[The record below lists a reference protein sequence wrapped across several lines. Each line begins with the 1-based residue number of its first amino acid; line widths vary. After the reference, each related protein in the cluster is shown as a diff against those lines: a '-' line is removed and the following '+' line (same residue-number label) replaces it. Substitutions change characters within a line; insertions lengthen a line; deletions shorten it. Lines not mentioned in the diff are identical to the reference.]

1 MSCRQSKPMLLD
13 SPDGSAPEA
22 CSPQAWDKRNSP
34 RCSRRRGT
42 RVGGGGLMTNGK
54 DSPEIIKFLALY
66 TRLKDWCDDNPDTLF
81 QLAIAD

>member
-1 MSCRQSKPMLLD
+1 
-13 SPDGSAPEA
+13 
-22 CSPQAWDKRNSP
+22 
-34 RCSRRRGT
+34 
-42 RVGGGGLMTNGK
+42 MTNGK